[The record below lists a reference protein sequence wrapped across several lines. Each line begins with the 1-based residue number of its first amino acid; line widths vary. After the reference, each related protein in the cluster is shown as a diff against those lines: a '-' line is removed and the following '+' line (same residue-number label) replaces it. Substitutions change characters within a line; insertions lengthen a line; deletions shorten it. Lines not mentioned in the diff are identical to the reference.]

1 MHSGDCWARTEI
13 VRVSPGVGERR
24 NVIIDNLPIV
34 LTSRHSIEESSGQS
48 RFHVFS
54 LLLLLFFFF
63 AEYLKDLDLEKKRKG
78 GDENFV

>member
-54 LLLLLFFFF
+54 SLLLLLFFF
-63 AEYLKDLDLEKKRKG
+63 AEYLKDLDLEKKRKV